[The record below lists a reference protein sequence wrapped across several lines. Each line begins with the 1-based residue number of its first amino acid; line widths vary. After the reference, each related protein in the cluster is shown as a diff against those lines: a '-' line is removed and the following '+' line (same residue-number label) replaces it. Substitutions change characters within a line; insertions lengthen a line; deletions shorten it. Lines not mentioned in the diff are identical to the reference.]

1 METASL
7 LVRLD
12 VTGHNGNIL
21 ASLPIGLGFS
31 GSMSGLPQL
40 RVRAWRTGG
49 QVYESTARESM
60 EIVMIRRE
68 SSLWPRGAAL
78 TLAVLLI
85 SGCAGMADIR
95 GSRGF
100 MEEYS
105 QGYYLEA
112 ARTLG
117 GENALDY
124 EENLLTSLNVGMA
137 LRAGSRYEASQIAF
151 DRAESGLLWKSD
163 EITNLDQ
170 LLSAGFTLVTNDLAR
185 PYQGNIYDGVLINT
199 FKAMNAVYLGDVN
212 RARVELNRADQRQ
225 ANAVEQLA
233 VKVRALGEEDP
244 EEKKNREAQTE
255 QIDSA
260 LGEVWKPDG
269 PVAKRLSAAEALGE
283 YRDLRNP
290 FTDWLHGVFR
300 IATGDA
306 NRASNLFRDAAVL
319 DGRNNRYVL
328 ADLLLAEEAASGSAG
343 APDRVWIV
351 HEDGTGPAL
360 EEFRFDFPVAT
371 SDGVIVAGI
380 ALPEF
385 VTGVPAVDT
394 LVVNA
399 DGQDYRTELLLDVD
413 RYAATEFRAGYSAV
427 VAKAVAAAVIRTI
440 LQAVVQKEADEA
452 GGLLGSITTLVS
464 TVGAV
469 ALNRAD
475 TRIWHSLPKTIDV
488 ASLPRPSD
496 GKLLIAASGGQTI
509 YDDTLPEGRFV
520 LITVKTVRQ
529 GMLPAVHVSA
539 FGE

>member
-1 METASL
+1 
-7 LVRLD
+7 
-12 VTGHNGNIL
+12 
-21 ASLPIGLGFS
+21 
-31 GSMSGLPQL
+31 
-40 RVRAWRTGG
+40 
-49 QVYESTARESM
+49 
-60 EIVMIRRE
+60 
-68 SSLWPRGAAL
+68 
-78 TLAVLLI
+78 
-85 SGCAGMADIR
+85 
-95 GSRGF
+95 

-105 QGYYLEA
+105 QGHYLEA

-117 GENALDY
+117 GEAALDY

-151 DRAESGLLWKSD
+151 DRAESALLWKSD
-163 EITNLDQ
+163 EITNLNQ
-170 LLSAGFTLVTNDLAR
+170 LLSAGLTLVTNDLAR

-199 FKAMNAVYLGDVN
+199 FKAMNAVNLGDMN

-225 ANAVEQLA
+225 TNAVEQLA
-233 VKVRALGEEDP
+233 VKVQALGEVDPAED
-244 EEKKNREAQTE
+244 KNREAQTE
-255 QIDSA
+255 QIDNA

-269 PVAKRLSAAEALGE
+269 AVAKRLSAAEALGK

-300 IATGDA
+300 MATGDA

-319 DGRNNRYVL
+319 DDRNNRYVL
-328 ADLLLAEEAASGSAG
+328 ADLLLAEEAAGGSAG

-360 EEFRFDFPVAT
+360 GEFRFDFPVIT
-371 SDGVIVAGI
+371 HDGVIVAGI

-385 VTGVPAVDT
+385 VTGVPALDT

-427 VAKAVAAAVIRTI
+427 VAKAVAATVIRTI
-440 LQAVVQKEADEA
+440 LQAVVQKETDEA
-452 GGLLGSITTLVS
+452 GGWTKIFIDMSTTI
-464 TVGAV
+464 GAV
-469 ALNRAD
+469 ALTRAD

-496 GKLLIAASGGQTI
+496 GKLLIATSDGRTI

-529 GMLPAVHVSA
+529 GTLPAIHVA
-539 FGE
+539 VFGE

>member
-1 METASL
+1 MET
-7 LVRLD
+7 
-12 VTGHNGNIL
+12 
-21 ASLPIGLGFS
+21 
-31 GSMSGLPQL
+31 
-40 RVRAWRTGG
+40 
-49 QVYESTARESM
+49 
-60 EIVMIRRE
+60 VMIRRE

-78 TLAVLLI
+78 TLAVLLV
-85 SGCAGMADIR
+85 SGCVGMADIR

-112 ARTLG
+112 ARILG

-137 LRAGSRYEASQIAF
+137 LRAGSRYEASQTAF

-185 PYQGNIYDGVLINT
+185 PYQGSIYDGVLVNT
-199 FKAMNAVYLGDVN
+199 FKAMNAVYLGDVD

-225 ANAVEQLA
+225 TNAVEQLA

-269 PVAKRLSAAEALGE
+269 PVAKRLSAAESLGE

-360 EEFRFDFPVAT
+360 KEFRFDFPVVT

-394 LVVNA
+394 LIVNA
-399 DGQDYRTELLLDVD
+399 DRQDYRTELLLDVD

-427 VAKAVAAAVIRTI
+427 VAKAVAATVIRAI

-452 GGLLGSITTLVS
+452 GGLLGSIITLGS

-469 ALNRAD
+469 ALTRAD
-475 TRIWHSLPKTIDV
+475 TRIWHSLPKTVDV

-529 GMLPAVHVSA
+529 GMLPAVHVAA